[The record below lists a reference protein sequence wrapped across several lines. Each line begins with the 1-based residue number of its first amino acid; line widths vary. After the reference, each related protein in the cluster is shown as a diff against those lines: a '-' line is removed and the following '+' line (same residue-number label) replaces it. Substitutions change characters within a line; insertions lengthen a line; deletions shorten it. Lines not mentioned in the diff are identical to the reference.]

1 MSQRDTTFKGG
12 IQSGSVATD
21 SVARRLDD
29 QCKTIKESM
38 HQTFKSSGL
47 TMQRKLTK
55 DQIPGGVGACEPDGG
70 AWFYNDK
77 LVAVFEG
84 KKQGKQ
90 GNAIERWFK
99 NNYTCRMIN
108 PDVHYV
114 TFCVGEGAAEN
125 EVLQKTLKIAHLKGF
140 NQFNPNDNSV
150 YYSVDGFTDTQIE
163 DVMKTVLK
171 KVVSV

>member
-55 DQIPGGVGACEPDGG
+55 DQIP
-70 AWFYNDK
+70 
-77 LVAVFEG
+77 
-84 KKQGKQ
+84 
-90 GNAIERWFK
+90 RWSG
-99 NNYTCRMIN
+99 CM
-108 PDVHYV
+108 
-114 TFCVGEGAAEN
+114 
-125 EVLQKTLKIAHLKGF
+125 
-140 NQFNPNDNSV
+140 
-150 YYSVDGFTDTQIE
+150 
-163 DVMKTVLK
+163 
-171 KVVSV
+171 